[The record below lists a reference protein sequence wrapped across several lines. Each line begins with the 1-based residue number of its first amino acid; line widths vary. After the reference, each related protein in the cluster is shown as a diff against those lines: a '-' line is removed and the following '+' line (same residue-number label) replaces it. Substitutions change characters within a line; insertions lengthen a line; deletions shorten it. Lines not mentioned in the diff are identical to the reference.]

1 MRYKKNQHDFDC
13 NNMIPF
19 STKVTVL
26 KMAMAGNIGVMDGK
40 MIVMLM
46 LDVLIV
52 LNFQRKVNAV
62 SKLRNSSKIK
72 LSLL

>member
-1 MRYKKNQHDFDC
+1 
-13 NNMIPF
+13 MIPF

-26 KMAMAGNIGVMDGK
+26 KTAMAGNIGVMDGK

-62 SKLRNSSKIK
+62 SKLRTSSKIK
-72 LSLL
+72 

>member
-1 MRYKKNQHDFDC
+1 
-13 NNMIPF
+13 MIPF
-19 STKVTVL
+19 STKVTVR
-26 KMAMAGNIGVMDGK
+26 KTEMAGNIGVMDGK

-62 SKLRNSSKIK
+62 SKLRTSSKIK
-72 LSLL
+72 

>member
-1 MRYKKNQHDFDC
+1 
-13 NNMIPF
+13 MIPF
-19 STKVTVL
+19 STKVTVR
-26 KMAMAGNIGVMDGK
+26 KTEMAGNIGLMDGK

-62 SKLRNSSKIK
+62 SKLRTSSKIK
-72 LSLL
+72 